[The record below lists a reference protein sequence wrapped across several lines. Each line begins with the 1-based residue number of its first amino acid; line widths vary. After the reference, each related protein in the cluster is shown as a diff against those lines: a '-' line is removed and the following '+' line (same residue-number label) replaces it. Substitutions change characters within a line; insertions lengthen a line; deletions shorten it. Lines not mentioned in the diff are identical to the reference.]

1 MRKVLCLALA
11 FVSLISCLCM
21 NAGAADISAS
31 DLDNVSVGAA
41 IMRASGSFNMS
52 VGAYRRT
59 AADTDFPLAAGETVH
74 IRANYA
80 PEDAS
85 MDFGLIDPDGI
96 FHYINVTTGTIDV
109 TIEVPENGNYTL
121 AIRNNSGDTVKVSGL
136 VNY

>member
-1 MRKVLCLALA
+1 MRRMLCVAIVC
-11 FVSLISCLCM
+11 VSIVGCLCM
-21 NAGAADISAS
+21 DAGAVDISA
-31 DLDNVSVGAA
+31 NAYKETA
-41 IMRASGSFNMS
+41 ITRASGSFNMT

-85 MDFGLIDPDGI
+85 MDFGLIDLEGI
-96 FHYINVTTGTIDV
+96 FHYITVTTGSIDA

-121 AIRNNSGDTVKVSGL
+121 AIRNNSGNTVKVSGF
-136 VNY
+136 VKY